1 MRVNLRAALRR
12 RKRLASVQGFLRGRD
27 AMENC
32 EIVFELR
39 KITNEV
45 RALRDE
51 LERYKGFVG
60 GVAWCLSALTA
71 LVGFVWGTLNGVH

>member
-1 MRVNLRAALRR
+1 
-12 RKRLASVQGFLRGRD
+12 
-27 AMENC
+27 MENQ

-39 KITNEV
+39 KIAGEV

-71 LVGFVWGTLNGVH
+71 FVGFTWGMLSGGH

>member
-1 MRVNLRAALRR
+1 LRE
-12 RKRLASVQGFLRGRD
+12 KDGR
-27 AMENC
+27 ENR
-32 EIVFELR
+32 EIVCELR
-39 KITNEV
+39 KIAGEV

-71 LVGFVWGTLNGVH
+71 FVGFAWGMLSGGH